1 MLRFAPDGDHF
12 MVEIAGT
19 KSVVILCPGRM
30 ELPWVGL
37 KSDAPRFLLLSM

>member
-1 MLRFAPDGDHF
+1 VLRFERHGDRF
-12 MVEIAGT
+12 MVEIAGA